1 MATDRTSAL
10 PAPRRRRPWAR
21 LLRLTVAI
29 YVGIALLLTVMQRS
43 LIYLPTRVDKL
54 PASSAALLEEAAT
67 ACFVETVVS
76 NPKAMRL
83 ARDGRWYEAAGVT
96 GFLCR
101 PEVDR
106 MAVAHDRIYGR
117 GTGARYFKGA
127 YARHLDKQL
136 AARLQPLLETKAVA
150 SAEPPAE
157 KAALSDGPAES
168 ALEGADH

>member
-1 MATDRTSAL
+1 MSAVMKAL
-10 PAPRRRRPWAR
+10 PFFGLAFVLLSPAAEARPARQHVPGSDHAVLAP
-21 LLRLTVAI
+21 
-29 YVGIALLLTVMQRS
+29 
-43 LIYLPTRVDKL
+43 
-54 PASSAALLEEAAT
+54 LEEAAT
-67 ACFVETVVS
+67 GCFVETVTS

-106 MAVAHDRIYGR
+106 MAVAHDRIYGP

-136 AARLQPLLETKAVA
+136 AARLQPLLEPKTVA
-150 SAEPPAE
+150 SAEPPAD
-157 KAALSDGPAES
+157 KAALADAAAES
-168 ALEGADH
+168 APGSTDH

>member
-1 MATDRTSAL
+1 MTAVMRAL
-10 PAPRRRRPWAR
+10 PFLGLAFVLLSPAAEARPARQHVPGSQHAVLAP
-21 LLRLTVAI
+21 
-29 YVGIALLLTVMQRS
+29 
-43 LIYLPTRVDKL
+43 
-54 PASSAALLEEAAT
+54 LEEAAT
-67 ACFVETVVS
+67 ACFAETVIA

-106 MAVAHDRIYGR
+106 MAVAHDRIYGQ

-136 AARLQPLLETKAVA
+136 AARLQPLLEPKTVA
-150 SAEPPAE
+150 SAEPPTE
-157 KAALSDGPAES
+157 KAALDDVAAES
-168 ALEGADH
+168 ASGSADH

>member
-1 MATDRTSAL
+1 MKAVLFSGLAFVLLIPAAEARSARQHVPGSSHAVL
-10 PAPRRRRPWAR
+10 AP
-21 LLRLTVAI
+21 
-29 YVGIALLLTVMQRS
+29 
-43 LIYLPTRVDKL
+43 
-54 PASSAALLEEAAT
+54 LEEAAT
-67 ACFVETVVS
+67 ACFAETVMS

-83 ARDGRWYEAAGVT
+83 AREGRWYEAAGVT

-117 GTGARYFKGA
+117 GTGERYFKGA

-136 AARLQPLLETKAVA
+136 ATRLQPLLEPKTVA

-157 KAALSDGPAES
+157 KSAPAEER
-168 ALEGADH
+168 AETAPDGADR